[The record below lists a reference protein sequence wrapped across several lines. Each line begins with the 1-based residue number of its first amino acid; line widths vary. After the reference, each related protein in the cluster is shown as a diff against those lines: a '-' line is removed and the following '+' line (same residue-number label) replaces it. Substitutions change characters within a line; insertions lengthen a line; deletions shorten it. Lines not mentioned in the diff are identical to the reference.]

1 LRADIFDILEKC
13 VYWGIS
19 LAVSLDPAI
28 GSGQREERQ
37 VTKTNNLGLEA
48 QGVLNAKSIH
58 WNLSTEPLYEAT
70 IRGGHGQLSVGGAL
84 VVDTGK
90 HTGRSPRDK
99 FLVEEPSSKDDIWW
113 GPINQGTDEASFDNL
128 HRQILSYYQGRE
140 LYVQDVYAGA
150 DIAHRLRVRVI
161 TDVPWHSLFARNMF
175 IRPPAEELVGFE
187 PDMVILHAPYLHMSP
202 ERDNTNSE
210 TAIMM
215 NFAEKLVL
223 IAGSVY
229 AGEIKKSVFSYLNYI
244 LPAAGVLPMHCSA
257 NIGKAGDVAIFF
269 GLSGTGKTT
278 LSADGTRTLIGDDEH
293 GWSDNG
299 VFNFEGGCYAKVIN
313 LSAEAEPEIYAAS
326 HRFGTILE
334 NVVMDP
340 QTRTLDLFDDSKTE
354 NTRSSYPIDFIPNI
368 QPDGIG
374 GQPDNVI
381 MLTADAFGVLPPI
394 SRLTADQAMYHFLSG
409 YTARV
414 AGTEKG
420 VTEPEATFS
429 TCFGAPF
436 MPRHPSVY
444 AKMLGDRI
452 EKSGAK
458 CWLVNTG
465 WSGGAYGTGER
476 MKIAYTRA
484 MVRAALDGRLA
495 EVSTSADPNFGVLV
509 PENCPEVPDDVL
521 DPRATWKDKKAY
533 DTTAGDLRGQFES
546 NFKQFEQYVNE
557 DVKKAGIYKAA

>member
-1 LRADIFDILEKC
+1 MR
-13 VYWGIS
+13 
-19 LAVSLDPAI
+19 
-28 GSGQREERQ
+28 GSAS
-37 VTKTNNLGLEA
+37 VTKASNQGLEA
-48 QGVLNAKSIH
+48 QGVVNANSIS
-58 WNLSTEPLYEAT
+58 WNLTAEPLYEAT
-70 IRGGHGQLSVGGAL
+70 IRGEQGQLSTGGAL

-90 HTGRSPRDK
+90 HTGRSPKDK
-99 FLVEEPSSKDDIWW
+99 FLVEESSSKDDIWW
-113 GPINQGTDEASFDNL
+113 GPVNQGTDDASFDNL
-128 HRQILSYYQGRE
+128 HCKILSYYQGRD
-140 LYVQDVYAGA
+140 LYVQDLYAGA
-150 DIAHRLRVRVI
+150 DVAHRLRVRVI
-161 TDVPWHSLFARNMF
+161 TDIPWHSLFARNMF
-175 IRPPAEELVGFE
+175 IRPPAEELAGFE
-187 PDMVILHAPYLHMSP
+187 PDMVILHAPYLHMVP

-215 NFAEKLVL
+215 SFDKRLVL
-223 IAGSVY
+223 IAGTVY
-229 AGEIKKSVFSYLNYI
+229 AGEIKKSVFSYLNFT
-244 LPAAGVLPMHCSA
+244 LPGNGVMPMHCSA
-257 NIGKAGDVAIFF
+257 NMGKDGDVAIFF

-278 LSADGTRTLIGDDEH
+278 LSADGSRTLIGDDEH

-299 VFNFEGGCYAKVIN
+299 IFNFEGGCYAKVIN
-313 LSAEAEPEIYAAS
+313 LSAEAEPEIFAAS

-340 QTRTLDLFDDSKTE
+340 ASRTLDLFDDSKTE
-354 NTRSSYPIDFIPNI
+354 NTRSSYPIDFIPNV
-368 QPDGIG
+368 DLSGMG
-374 GQPDNVI
+374 GQPENVI

-394 SRLTADQAMYHFLSG
+394 SRLSSEQAMYHFLSG

-444 AKMLGDRI
+444 AKMLGERI

-484 MVRAALDGRLA
+484 MVRAALDGKLA
-495 EVSTSADPNFGVLV
+495 EVAASPDPNFGVLV
-509 PENCPEVPDDVL
+509 PENCPEVPNDVL
-521 DPRATWKDKKAY
+521 NPRTTWKDKSAY
-533 DTTAGDLRGQFES
+533 DHTAGDLRGRFES
-546 NFKQFEQYVNE
+546 NFKQFEEYVND
-557 DVKKAGIYKAA
+557 DVKKAGIYAAA